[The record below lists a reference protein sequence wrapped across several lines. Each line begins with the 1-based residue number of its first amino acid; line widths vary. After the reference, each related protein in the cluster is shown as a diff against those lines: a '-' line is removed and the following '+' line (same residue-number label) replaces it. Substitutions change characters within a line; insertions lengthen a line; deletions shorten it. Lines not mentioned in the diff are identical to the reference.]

1 MARFSFGIFGQD
13 SNDLLSGQLVK
24 IKNVTSGVFVAS
36 TSPEGAQL
44 QLTDNNDGTYFV
56 DGLPSGLYSV
66 YVNSDTN
73 VQEELQNIP
82 FFNED
87 FLTHLNNSAIHRSI
101 NDAGISAT
109 DLWSAAKIIASLAL
123 KADATALAALTSTVA
138 GKADAEHSHS
148 GYLPASGVSADFQ
161 IESNELSFKPNFT
174 LQTILSNTM
183 NLNQNLEL
191 LQAAIESLSGSIG
204 SGGGGYRVVYS
215 DSVGDLTPSGT
226 LTFEEYVID
235 VMTSTF
241 KDFKL
246 IPLHKF
252 TPDSTL
258 LVVFEMTQLGETPIA
273 PPQVKVWIDDSISK
287 VVECQIVNF
296 GGNFGV
302 YSATISIAGLNT
314 TSIHSIRLQGLN
326 VDADYVAKVR
336 KVQVLAW

>member
-1 MARFSFGIFGQD
+1 MARFSFGLFGQD

-24 IKNVTSGVFVAS
+24 IKNVTSGEFVAS
-36 TSPEGAQL
+36 TSPEGSQL
-44 QLTDNNDGTYFV
+44 QLVDNNDGTYFV
-56 DGLPSGLYSV
+56 DGLPSGIYSV

-73 VQEELQNIP
+73 VQEELQNVP
-82 FFNED
+82 FLNEE
-87 FLTHLNNSAIHRSI
+87 FLTHLNNTLIHRSI
-101 NDAGISAT
+101 NDAGVSES

-123 KADATALAALTSTVA
+123 KADATALAALVSTVA
-138 GKADAEHSHS
+138 QKADAEHSHS
-148 GYLPASGVSADFQ
+148 DYLPASGVSVDFQ
-161 IESNELSFKPNFT
+161 IASNELSFKPNFT

-183 NLNQNLEL
+183 GLNQNLEL
-191 LQAAIESLSGSIG
+191 LQAAIESLSGTTG

-215 DSVGDLTPSGT
+215 DSVSDLTPSGA
-226 LTFEEYVID
+226 LEFEPYEID
-235 VMTSTF
+235 VMTDEF

-246 IPLHKF
+246 IPLYKF
-252 TPDSTL
+252 SPDSTL

-314 TSIHSIRLQGLN
+314 TSIHTIRLQGLN
-326 VDADYVAKVR
+326 ADPDYTARVR